1 MGKYLLISFLVLFS
15 AGSIITGCFSN
26 KNPGIT
32 IQSDIQQQNASE
44 SVESSMPNQNW
55 EQKFLNN
62 FYSINIDNMDIR
74 TEADLPDALNESGWC
89 LKLAEISTAHISAYG
104 YMDGHFGYRG
114 VLIVKDGIIHYFPD
128 IYFSSP
134 ELVLPKIKWDEKR
147 QILIMSSHNMTGTA
161 LSADELIV
169 FLVNGINKIEYFSF
183 TQVDLEQQ
191 IEQQITYSYNEE
203 NQEVNISHRYGD
215 LLGSEHVSGIEG
227 KKITGL
233 NVLNMITFIPGQ
245 DTIVKIQIGL
255 NVEGWMSPYYSD
267 SPLVLS
273 APVQIKI
280 VENEG
285 QKSVEFTMGELSLD
299 SSGSD

>member
-1 MGKYLLISFLVLFS
+1 MGKHLLISLFILLS
-15 AGSIITGCFSN
+15 TGFIITGCFSN
-26 KNPGIT
+26 KNPKIT
-32 IQSDIQQQNASE
+32 THSDIQQQNASG
-44 SVESSMPNQNW
+44 SVESSMADHDW
-55 EQKFLNN
+55 EQKFINN
-62 FYSINIDNMDIR
+62 FYSINIDNMDIK
-74 TEADLPDALNESGWC
+74 TEADLPDALNKSGWC
-89 LKLAEISTAHISAYG
+89 LKLADISTSHISAYG

-114 VLIVKDGIIHYFPD
+114 VLIVKDGSIHYFPD
-128 IYFSSP
+128 IYYSSP
-134 ELVLPKIKWDEKR
+134 ELILPKIKWDEKR

-183 TQVDLEQQ
+183 TQADLEQQ
-191 IEQQITYSYNEE
+191 IAQQITFRYNEE
-203 NQEVNISHRYGD
+203 NQEVNISHRNGN
-215 LLGSEHVSGIEG
+215 LLGSEQVSGIEG

-285 QKSVEFTMGELSLD
+285 QNSVEFTFGELSLD